1 MDELTSLSG
10 DRYWSDEFWE
20 IFEDSSL
27 IPELTLTVP
36 TPEMGI
42 SVKFRSEDR
51 PGELS
56 CDHGLDNQGPGANF
70 APETAN
76 ACRPNRLG
84 YTTALA
90 STPKALGT
98 GADMLLGVGNDV
110 FDDMLNAGVVCTTS
124 RLSMLAVAHPEI
136 HLNNDWP
143 GSLTTQSFGNDQTEI
158 GFLVRRKSTGRSKMS
173 EGGGRV
179 WKRVSHILQSRLRS
193 SRSDRGQQESTA
205 PPGPLKGSH
214 TANGPLNA
222 SHGWKRFSRIFAH
235 ATVSSRRKSTSDQP
249 QFIDPL
255 QGGRSGFPDF
265 GSTRRYGLDISAERV
280 GERWYGSSSPGTAT
294 REYIKEKHTATHL
307 DKPIDASRDIGTSR
321 NWYGNLFGADVAKPR
336 EPRRHSFGIGEKI
349 SKPLWH
355 KGPGSSIVNWGREN
369 PEST

>member
-1 MDELTSLSG
+1 M
-10 DRYWSDEFWE
+10 
-20 IFEDSSL
+20 
-27 IPELTLTVP
+27 TVP
-36 TPEMGI
+36 TPEMGM

-56 CDHGLDNQGPGANF
+56 CDHGLDYQGPEANF

-90 STPKALGT
+90 SISKALGT
-98 GADMLLGVGNDV
+98 GADMLLGVGNGV
-110 FDDMLNAGVVCTTS
+110 FDDMLDAGVVCSTTS
-124 RLSMLAVAHPEI
+124 RLPMLAAAHPGI
-136 HLNNDWP
+136 HLDNGWP
-143 GSLTTQSFGNDQTEI
+143 GSLTTQSLGNDQTEI
-158 GFLVRRKSTGRSKMS
+158 GFLGQLLRRKSTRRSKMS
-173 EGGGRV
+173 EGRGRV
-179 WKRVSHILQSRLRS
+179 WKRVSHILQSNRRS
-193 SRSDRGQQESTA
+193 SRSACGQEESTA
-205 PPGPLKGSH
+205 PAGPLKGSH

-222 SHGWKRFSRIFAH
+222 SHGWKRFSRFFAH
-235 ATVSSRRKSTSDQP
+235 ATVSSRHKSTSGQP

-255 QGGRSGFPDF
+255 QGGRRGFSDF

-280 GERWYGSSSPGTAT
+280 GDGWYGSSSPGTAT
-294 REYIKEKHTATHL
+294 REDINEKHTATHL
-307 DKPIDASRDIGTSR
+307 DKPSDASRNIGTSR

-336 EPRRHSFGIGEKI
+336 EPRRHSFGIGKKI

-355 KGPGSSIVNWGREN
+355 KGPGSSIVYWGQEN